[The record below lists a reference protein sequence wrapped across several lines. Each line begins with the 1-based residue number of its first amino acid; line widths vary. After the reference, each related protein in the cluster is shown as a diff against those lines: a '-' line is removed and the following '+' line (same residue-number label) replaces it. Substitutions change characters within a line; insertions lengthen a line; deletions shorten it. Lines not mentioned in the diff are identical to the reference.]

1 MKKVLAK
8 SKKSANTGGGGGGG
22 RGPNAGKPTGMQ
34 SGFFKTIKAVKEKEL
49 LPCIVFAFSQ
59 AKTFTLAESLED

>member
-22 RGPNAGKPTGMQ
+22 RGPNSGKASGTQ
-34 SGFFKTIKAVKEKEL
+34 SAFYKTIKAIKDKEL

-59 AKTFTLAESLED
+59 AKTF

>member
-8 SKKSANTGGGGGGG
+8 SKKSANQGGGGGG
-22 RGPNAGKPTGMQ
+22 RGPNSGKASGTQ
-34 SGFFKTIKAVKEKEL
+34 SAFYKTIKGIKDKEL

-59 AKTFTLAESLED
+59 AKTFQLAESLED